1 MASGP
6 LGNPSPMFPV
16 MLACADTGA
25 FAVGIGLLWRTQWGG
40 RWRDVSIPVTVAGGL
55 LVFAGLIGR
64 QLTHSNFAYMRV
76 ACSALFC
83 VFAPLLMLRGA
94 SMLRSRTALGACLL
108 ILGLG
113 MDAAYV
119 RACEMEPFD
128 LQVRRYEA
136 VSSAYRGRPLRIA
149 LISDLQTDHVTAY
162 EQAAFERVEAE
173 RPDLILL
180 TGDYLQV
187 LSQEAYERER
197 PALLALFDRIRHRPP
212 LGMFAVHGDVDW
224 SSHSLDGAPVRLL
237 EDESV
242 VLPGAGVQIIGLA
255 NVLGRRTLPLNLES
269 AARAFPGLTIVAV
282 HRPDVAADAL
292 FNGVDGAAGRL
303 LFVAGHTHG
312 GQIVLPGF
320 GPLMTLS
327 SLPRRYAGGFHAL
340 PRRGAD
346 GPGGWLAVS
355 RGVGCEREWAPRIR
369 LFCPPE
375 LVFITVRGE

>member
-6 LGNPSPMFPV
+6 LGNPSPWFSSLLM
-16 MLACADTGA
+16 CADTGA
-25 FAVGIGLLWRTQWGG
+25 FVMGLGLLWRTDWGG
-40 RWRDVSIPVTVAGGL
+40 RWRDVSVPLVVSGGL
-55 LVFAGLIGR
+55 LLFGGVLGR
-64 QLTHSNFAYMRV
+64 HLTQSSFAYMRV

-83 VFAPLLMLRGA
+83 VLAPLLALRGA
-94 SMLRSRTALGACLL
+94 YLLRSRRALGACMLV
-108 ILGLG
+108 LGIG
-113 MDAAYV
+113 MDAVYV
-119 RACEMEPFD
+119 RACEVEPFD
-128 LQVRRYEA
+128 LQVRRYEV
-136 VSSAYRGRPLRIA
+136 VSPAYRGRPLRIA
-149 LISDLQTDHVTAY
+149 LISDLQTNHVTAY
-162 EQAAFERVEAE
+162 EQAAFDLVEAE

-187 LSQEAYERER
+187 LSQEEYDRER
-197 PALLALFDRIRHRPP
+197 PALLALFDRIRHQPS
-212 LGMFAVHGDVDW
+212 LGAFAVHGDVDW
-224 SSHSLDGAPVRLL
+224 SLHSLDGAPVRMLD
-237 EDESV
+237 DEAV
-242 VLPGAGVQIIGLA
+242 VLPQAGIQIIGLA
-255 NVLGRRTLPLNLES
+255 NVFGRRALPPALDA
-269 AARAFPGLTIVAV
+269 AARAYKGLTIVAV

-340 PRRGAD
+340 PRRGDD
-346 GPGGWLAVS
+346 GTGGWLTVS